1 MRLQR
6 VAASQRRQCGTYELE
21 QPHLLRRIL
30 DRGSEESK
38 DMKGELERGKTR
50 VLGIEKERELTLYSA
65 RIEFATLGVALFH

>member
-1 MRLQR
+1 
-6 VAASQRRQCGTYELE
+6 
-21 QPHLLRRIL
+21 LLRRIL

-38 DMKGELERGKTR
+38 DIKGELERGKTR